1 MGVVER
7 FLLFLQLVID
17 KNQVNMNYI
26 LKAVLV
32 LLVLSVSPNLW
43 AQSTKWRDIH
53 KVKRHETIFGI
64 ARSYDLTIEELLDA
78 NPEMKEK
85 GYELKKG
92 SEIFIPY
99 SKTSTTQPTPA
110 KPSKPTTTAKGIDVV
125 KVGIMLPFLDNS
137 TEGKRMI
144 EYYRGVRAAL
154 DSLGHMGIK
163 TQVNLWNLNKDSV
176 VTNVL
181 KHNPQ
186 IANQDVIFGPLY
198 TNQVHPLADFCHKH
212 GARLV
217 IPFSTTATDV
227 NSNPNI
233 FQIYQDEDELS
244 ARSRGAFVER
254 FSHSH
259 RPIFIN
265 CNNPS
270 DGKYTFTRSLREYL
284 GSKNIQAEITDINTP
299 LREFAKHFSQTQPNV
314 VILNSAAYKPLERVF
329 EKLDSLK
336 NIDPSL
342 IISTYGYNE
351 WFIYQPY
358 LEKDYFKYNVHIPTT
373 FYYSR
378 KSARTEAFEK
388 LFEKDYGQ
396 KMNPD
401 GLPRMGIM
409 GFDHTMYFVL
419 GLSHYGE
426 KYVGN
431 EQQNSEYKPLQT
443 RLEFKKLK
451 DGGYQNNN
459 FQVIRFKTD
468 GSVDSLTY

>member
-1 MGVVER
+1 M
-7 FLLFLQLVID
+7 
-17 KNQVNMNYI
+17 
-26 LKAVLV
+26 
-32 LLVLSVSPNLW
+32 
-43 AQSTKWRDIH
+43 
-53 KVKRHETIFGI
+53 
-64 ARSYDLTIEELLDA
+64 
-78 NPEMKEK
+78 
-85 GYELKKG
+85 
-92 SEIFIPY
+92 
-99 SKTSTTQPTPA
+99 
-110 KPSKPTTTAKGIDVV
+110 
-125 KVGIMLPFLDNS
+125 
-137 TEGKRMI
+137 
-144 EYYRGVRAAL
+144 
-154 DSLGHMGIK
+154 
-163 TQVNLWNLNKDSV
+163 
-176 VTNVL
+176 
-181 KHNPQ
+181 
-186 IANQDVIFGPLY
+186 
-198 TNQVHPLADFCHKH
+198 
-212 GARLV
+212 
-217 IPFSTTATDV
+217 
-227 NSNPNI
+227 
-233 FQIYQDEDELS
+233 
-244 ARSRGAFVER
+244 
-254 FSHSH
+254 
-259 RPIFIN
+259 
-265 CNNPS
+265 
-270 DGKYTFTRSLREYL
+270 
-284 GSKNIQAEITDINTP
+284 
-299 LREFAKHFSQTQPNV
+299 
-314 VILNSAAYKPLERVF
+314 ILNSAAYKPLERVF

-468 GSVDSLTY
+468 GSMDSLTY